1 MDTKDWSES
10 HAKAKE
16 ELAKIPG
23 VVGVGLGIKEVK
35 GQLTQEVALIVYV
48 REKMPSDRISL
59 GDIIPAEFQGMM
71 TDVQR
76 YPQVE
81 FFGSTTLQGG
91 HQISRLPDNKGRP
104 KPGTL
109 GYIAT
114 RTDNDRNVMLSCE
127 HVLEFRK
134 KDERIVF
141 HPDVSRCCGKLKNKV
156 GRVIFGKAANVS
168 YDNGTGA
175 DDFFVDAAI
184 ALIDFGTNA
193 RKQVPRVGQIVGSTD
208 ISASPTGSGNAPI
221 SVKKFGAAT
230 QFTEGVVDEVA
241 FPHERALR
249 TIRIR
254 PTATGGFPLKIRWKV
269 PPEDVAEHLTNFP
282 ARSAG
287 GTATQI
293 SADEI
298 EFRVNTFTSPGDS
311 GAVVVD
317 SSGRVVG
324 MIVSG
329 SVYQLEAFQG
339 GQLGVAIVPTG
350 FGIACHIE
358 PVLREMS
365 VRIDPSTA
373 PTAGESIIVPGDEI
387 TIAPASVQQINAR
400 IDSLEAQLDRTPSGR
415 RLTELVRKHAEE
427 VMGLVHERRKVLVAW
442 HRSQGPAFANR
453 FVWAITEPDGN
464 LPREVNGTTL
474 QAAQERMCEVLMA
487 EGSSALRETLK
498 ANRDLVRELV
508 NTSRSINELVERTT
522 ELPVERWLP
531 DVAITRADQQPGE
544 TTPNE

>member
-1 MDTKDWSES
+1 MDTKDWWES

-35 GQLTQEVALIVYV
+35 GQLTGEVALIIYV
-48 REKMPSDRISL
+48 REKMPSDRISQ

-91 HQISRLPDNKGRP
+91 HQIRRLPDKKGSP

-114 RTDNDRNVMLSCE
+114 RIDNDRNVMLSCE

-134 KDERIVF
+134 KDERLVF
-141 HPDVSRCCGKLKNKV
+141 HPDVSPCCGKLKNKV
-156 GRVIFGKAANVS
+156 GRVIFGKAANVPFN
-168 YDNGTGA
+168 NGTFA
-175 DDFFVDAAI
+175 DDFFVDAAT

-193 RKQVPRVGQIVGSTD
+193 RKHVPRVGQIVGPKD
-208 ISASPTGSGNAPI
+208 ISASPVGPGDPII

-230 QFTEGVVDEVA
+230 KFTEGVVVDVA
-241 FPHERALR
+241 FTHERALR

-254 PTATGGFPLKIRWKV
+254 PTVGFPLKIRWKV
-269 PPEDVAEHLTNFP
+269 PEEDVAEHLTNFP

-287 GTATQI
+287 GTATQV

-298 EFRVNTFTSPGDS
+298 DFSVNTFTSPGDS

-317 SSGRVVG
+317 SSGGVVG
-324 MIVSG
+324 MIVGG

-339 GQLGVAIVPTG
+339 GKLGLGIVPTG
-350 FGIACHIE
+350 FGIACHIG
-358 PVLREMS
+358 PVLQEMG
-365 VRIDPSTA
+365 VRIDPSTE
-373 PTAGESIIVPGDEI
+373 PTAGESMIVPGDEI
-387 TIAPASVQQINAR
+387 TVAPASVQQINAR
-400 IDSLEAQLDRTPSGR
+400 IDSLEEQLAQTPSGR

-442 HRSQGPAFANR
+442 HRSQGPAFANL
-453 FVWAITEPDGN
+453 FVRAITDPDGD

-474 QAAQERMCEVLMA
+474 QAARERMCEVLMA
-487 EGSSALRETLK
+487 EGSSALRETLT
-498 ANRDLVRELV
+498 ANRELV
-508 NTSRSINELVERTT
+508 RQLVDSSRSINELVERTT

-531 DVAITRADQQPGE
+531 DVATTTADQQPGDMS
-544 TTPNE
+544 PNQ

>member
-1 MDTKDWSES
+1 MDTKDWWES
-10 HAKAKE
+10 HAKARE
-16 ELAKIPG
+16 ELATIPD

-35 GQLTQEVALIVYV
+35 GQLTEEVALIVYV
-48 REKMPSDRISL
+48 REKMPSDRIGL

-91 HQISRLPDNKGRP
+91 HQIRRLPDNKGRP

-127 HVLEFRK
+127 HVMEFRK

-193 RKQVPRVGQIVGSTD
+193 RKHVPRVGQIVGSTD
-208 ISASPTGSGNAPI
+208 ISASPTGPGNATI

-317 SSGRVVG
+317 SSGGVVG

-387 TIAPASVQQINAR
+387 TIAPASVQQVNAR
-400 IDSLEAQLDRTPSGR
+400 IDSLEEQLDRTPSGR

-442 HRSQGPAFANR
+442 HRSQGPAFANL
-453 FVWAITEPDGN
+453 FVRAITEPDGD

-508 NTSRSINELVERTT
+508 DSSRSINELVERTT

-531 DVAITRADQQPGE
+531 
-544 TTPNE
+544 